1 MKNKSYKISLSED
14 MLTRMVKGML
24 KHEHADII
32 AGVIVNHLDD
42 YGVEQL
48 HNAFHGIEPSVP
60 FHHGQECLVSASR
73 LCGYRYSAA
82 DQHDLIVQGKYMVA
96 TIIEVDPYKRD
107 CIKVEYTIRDSSGEL
122 VAESTRLYEDDI
134 IVEKYD

>member
-1 MKNKSYKISLSED
+1 MKSKTYKISLSED

-32 AGVIVNHLDD
+32 TDVIVNHLGD

-48 HNAFHGIEPSVP
+48 YNAIHGISPEVP
-60 FHHGQECLVSASR
+60 FYQGQECLVLASR
-73 LCGYRYSAA
+73 LCGYRYNVE
-82 DQHDLIVQGKYMVA
+82 DQMQLIVQGKYMTA
-96 TIIEVDPYKRD
+96 TIVEVDPYKRD
-107 CIKVEYTIRDSSGEL
+107 CVRVEYSIINSSGEN
-122 VAESTRLYEDDI
+122 VDDNTRLYMDEI

>member
-1 MKNKSYKISLSED
+1 MKNKSYKINLSQD
-14 MLTRMVKGML
+14 MLTAMVKGML

-32 AGVIVNHLDD
+32 ADVLVNHLDD

-48 HNAFHGIEPSVP
+48 HNAIHGIRPMVP
-60 FHHGQECLVSASR
+60 FHNGQECLVSVNR

-82 DQHDLIVQGKYMVA
+82 DQNELIIQSNYMTA
-96 TIIEVDPYKRD
+96 TIVEVDPYRSD
-107 CIKVEYTIRDSSGEL
+107 CIKVEYTVRDSKGEL
-122 VAESTRLYEDDI
+122 VLEGTRLYVEDV